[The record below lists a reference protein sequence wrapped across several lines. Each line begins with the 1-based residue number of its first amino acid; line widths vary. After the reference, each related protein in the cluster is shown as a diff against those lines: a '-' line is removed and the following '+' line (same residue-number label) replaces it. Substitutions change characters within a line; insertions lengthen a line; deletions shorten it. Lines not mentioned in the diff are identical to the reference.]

1 MRKKLVCILIM
12 VFLPAQLCFAQ
23 ESPKEAELLFMAKK
37 AYEDGF
43 YEVSM
48 GMLERFCKEF
58 PGSARESEAR
68 LLIGQSYFHQGRYPE
83 ALKILDGLLSDPK
96 ASKLKD
102 AVYFWIAEVYFKSDD
117 FEKASGFYRKLI
129 GDFPRSSYVPA
140 AYYSLGWTY
149 SQMGRYNEALISLKS
164 LLESFPSEPQSKDA
178 AFKLMECLYNLKEY
192 SELKKKIQS
201 VLKLYVDDPLRL
213 PYLYFYLAESEY
225 YLDELEE
232 AAKNYYKAAQSFKD
246 EKARVL
252 ANLGLGWSYL
262 KIKKFGEAQEVFAGI
277 KQEDLDGKSLD
288 IFLLGQA
295 VLMSQSN
302 RVYEAKKFYRQILD
316 TSSDPLIRLQ
326 AYIGEADVFYNLA
339 EYAQAIKVSEEGLN
353 KVSGLPVQ
361 YQGASDLIDKLRYNL
376 GLTYI
381 KKGDPAKGISVFT
394 ELADKSIDPA
404 VKSGALCQIGDV
416 YQDSGDYPQAREAYS
431 KVLKYFP
438 GSAYADYALYQKG
451 ITQLK
456 AADYK
461 SAEDSFKLLSKDY
474 PRSRFREEAAFSLG
488 MVNFDK
494 QDYAVSIDAL
504 VKFQGEFKD
513 SHLAP
518 QAVFM
523 LGLAWAGMGKF
534 DEAINI
540 FKEIPRRYPQDTEL
554 THKSEYEIA
563 DCYYKLGQ
571 EKEALKRFKLLR
583 TKYPDSGFT
592 PEIIWWLGRYYYR
605 QNDLNLA
612 SRYLGSLAKDFP
624 GHPLAADALYAL
636 GLVYKDGSNFEQ
648 ALESFESS
656 LKITGS
662 GFKKEAA
669 LAIADIYFQQERTED
684 ALAGYKAL
692 FKEYPDLAPLVL
704 PRIAKCYYRM
714 LDYSQA
720 KVYFQKA
727 IDLSGGKDAGD
738 MQFSLAEVYE
748 AANEPDK
755 ACGFYLKIADTYKD
769 DRKLVN
775 RSLLRCAKIY
785 EDRDDFKTALDIY
798 DRVVQDGS
806 EESGFAGERA
816 GWIRAN
822 IK

>member
-1 MRKKLVCILIM
+1 MRKRLVCAMIM
-12 VFLPAQLCFAQ
+12 VFLPAQLCLAQ

-43 YEVSM
+43 YEVST

-68 LLIGQSYFHQGRYPE
+68 LIMGQNYFHQGRYPE
-83 ALKILDGLLSDPK
+83 ALKILDALLTDPK
-96 ASKLKD
+96 ASKFKD

-117 FEKASGFYRKLI
+117 FDKAAGFYHKLI

-140 AYYSLGWTY
+140 AYYSLGWAY
-149 SQMGRYNEALISLKS
+149 SQMGRYSEALTSLRS

-201 VLKLYVDDPLRL
+201 VLKLYADDLLRL

-225 YLDELEE
+225 YLDEFEE

-262 KIKKFGEAQEVFAGI
+262 KIKKFGEAEEVFAGI
-277 KQEDLDGKSLD
+277 KQETLDKKSLD

-302 RVYEAKKFYRQILD
+302 MVYEAKKFYRQILD
-316 TSSDPLIRLQ
+316 TSSEPLIRLQ
-326 AYIGEADVFYNLA
+326 AYIGEADAFYNLA
-339 EYAQAIKVSEEGLN
+339 EYAQAARVSEEGLN
-353 KVSGLPVQ
+353 KASGLSVQ
-361 YQGASDLIDKLRYNL
+361 YQGACELIDKLRYSL
-376 GLTYI
+376 GLAYI
-381 KKGDPAKGISVFT
+381 KKGDRAKGIAVFT

-416 YQDSGDYPQAREAYS
+416 YQDSGDYPGADAAYAR
-431 KVLKYFP
+431 VLKDFP
-438 GSAYADYALYQKG
+438 GSAYADYALYQRG
-451 ITQLK
+451 MVQLK
-456 AADYK
+456 TADYK

-474 PRSRFREEAAFSLG
+474 PGSRFREEAVFSVG
-488 MVNFDK
+488 MANFDK
-494 QDYAVSIDAL
+494 QDYAASMDAL

-523 LGLAWAGMGKF
+523 LGLAWAGLGKF
-534 DEAINI
+534 DEAIDI
-540 FKEIPRRYPQDTEL
+540 FKKIPRNYPQETEL
-554 THKSEYEIA
+554 LQRSEYEIA

-571 EKEALKRFKLLR
+571 EKEALKRFKSLR
-583 TKYPDSGFT
+583 TKYPDSKFT

-605 QNDLNLA
+605 QNDLSLA
-612 SRYLGSLAKDFP
+612 SRYLSSLSRDFP
-624 GHPLAADALYAL
+624 GHPLAADALYVL
-636 GLVYKDGSNFEQ
+636 GLVYRDENNLGQ
-648 ALESFESS
+648 ALESFKSS
-656 LKITGS
+656 LKMAGS
-662 GFKKEAA
+662 VFKKEAA
-669 LAIADIYFQQERTED
+669 LAIADIHFQQEMTED
-684 ALAGYKAL
+684 ALAGYKSVY
-692 FKEYPDLAPLVL
+692 KEYPELAPLVL
-704 PRIAKCYYRM
+704 PRMAKCYYRM

-720 KVYFQKA
+720 KVFLQKA
-727 IDLSGGKDAGD
+727 IDLAGSKDTGD
-738 MQFSLAEVYE
+738 IQFSLAEVYE

-755 ACGFYLKIADTYKD
+755 ACGIYLKIADTYKD

-785 EDRDDFKTALDIY
+785 EDRDDFRAALEVY
-798 DRVVQDGS
+798 SRVVQDGS